1 MQNWTGL
8 SRLRLWHVAVFCA
21 AIFMA
26 GMMAPTLTTAQSSSK
41 EEVYRQLGLFG
52 DIFQRVRE
60 SYVDEIDDGELID
73 VGPEELSIVSL
84 PGPPAGTATDAV
96 DVVIRIRNVENSSG

>member
-1 MQNWTGL
+1 MENWTRV
-8 SRLRLWHVAVFCA
+8 SHLRPWHVAVFCA

-60 SYVDEIDDGELID
+60 SYVDEIDDGELIEAAIT
-73 VGPEELSIVSL
+73 GTVSYTHL
-84 PGPPAGTATDAV
+84 RAHET
-96 DVVIRIRNVENSSG
+96 